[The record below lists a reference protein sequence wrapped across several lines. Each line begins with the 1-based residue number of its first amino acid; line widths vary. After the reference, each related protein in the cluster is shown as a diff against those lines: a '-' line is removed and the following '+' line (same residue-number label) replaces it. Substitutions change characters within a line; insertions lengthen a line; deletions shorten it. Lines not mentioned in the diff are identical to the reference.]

1 MISEFFELY
10 LIDHGGESS
19 VDHGIIGGGKAI
31 KIKAFIL
38 VSHVDSVCSNGLVQY
53 GSTEAIGWHGLIG
66 GGGELVD
73 ITSGGGWNIVI
84 YLHEE
89 SGH

>member
-10 LIDHGGESS
+10 LIGHGGESS

-38 VSHVDSVCSNGLVQY
+38 VSLY
-53 GSTEAIGWHGLIG
+53 
-66 GGGELVD
+66 
-73 ITSGGGWNIVI
+73 
-84 YLHEE
+84 EE
-89 SGH
+89 GPTMH